1 VTELRDAALKR
12 SRSWRL
18 FWEAESLVVSAGA
31 DEQLLIDELDRER
44 SARFFAAYEAD
55 DFAPLEEADDEWR
68 AFLRRLETAGVLYR
82 RRAFTPPLRV
92 KLAWSV
98 TVDARL
104 EALLAHVLA
113 SSLRLKLVSG
123 AGEEADL
130 VVVVRTSEALLEAA
144 ERSIPT
150 PHLLVDAAY
159 HHTVSVG
166 PLVWPGAT
174 ACLQCFAGRIRH
186 GWGDPSPP
194 PEPLAARSHPFLA
207 GLIVLL
213 LERFER
219 EGGLPLLTNRAHVIN
234 LATLATKTE
243 LVHRLP
249 WCPRCF
255 PERAPHGTGTFSLPW
270 ATAAGTT

>member
-1 VTELRDAALKR
+1 MTEPRDGALKR
-12 SRSWRL
+12 NRSWRL

-31 DEQLLIDELDRER
+31 DEQFLIDELDPDR

-55 DFAPLEEADDEWR
+55 DFAPLEERDDEWR
-68 AFLRRLETAGVLYR
+68 AFLRRLELAGVLYR
-82 RRAFTPPLRV
+82 RRAFAPPLRV
-92 KLAWSV
+92 KLAWSA
-98 TVDARL
+98 TVDAGL
-104 EALLAHVLA
+104 EALLAYVLA
-113 SSLRLKLVSG
+113 SSPRLKLVSG

-130 VVVVRTSEALLEAA
+130 VVVFRTSEALLEAA
-144 ERSIPT
+144 ERSLAA

-194 PEPLAARSHPFLA
+194 PEPLAARGHPFLA
-207 GLIVLL
+207 GVIALL
-213 LERFER
+213 LEHFER
-219 EGGLPLLTNRAHVIN
+219 EGGLPMLTNRALAIN
-234 LATLATKTE
+234 LATLTSKTE
-243 LVHRLP
+243 HVHRLP

-255 PERAPHGTGTFSLPW
+255 PERAPHGTGTFALPW
-270 ATAAGTT
+270 AAGGA